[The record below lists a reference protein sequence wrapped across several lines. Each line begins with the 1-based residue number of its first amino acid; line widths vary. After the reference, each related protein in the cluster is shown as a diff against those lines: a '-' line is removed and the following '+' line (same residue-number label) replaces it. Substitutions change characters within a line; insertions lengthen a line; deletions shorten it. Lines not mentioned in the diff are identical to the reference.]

1 MKSLKGKKILVTGA
15 EGFIGSHLVERLL
28 FLNANVNAFVL
39 YNFSNSVGNL
49 HNLSKSNHKN
59 LSIHFGDLRDVNTF
73 SKIAKKCDVI
83 INLAALI
90 GIPYSYIAPKS
101 YFETNTIG
109 LMNILEI
116 AENKKI
122 IHTSTSEVYG
132 TAKYTPI
139 DEGHSLNGQSPYSAS
154 KIAADQLALSYYYS
168 FGTNVSII
176 RPFNTFGPRQSD
188 RAFIPTVINQL
199 LSNKKQILLGDL
211 STKRDLTFVD
221 DTVDGFINCIK
232 SNNKITNGE
241 IFNLGTGISITM
253 EEIANFL
260 ISEINPNA
268 IIKLDKKRIRPE
280 KSEVL
285 NLLSE
290 NKKAKNLIKWNP
302 KYNSKLKIQKAL
314 KKTIDYFRDNK
325 INTSSKYVV

>member
-116 AENKKI
+116 AENSIEK
-122 IHTSTSEVYG
+122 V
-132 TAKYTPI
+132 
-139 DEGHSLNGQSPYSAS
+139 SA
-154 KIAADQLALSYYYS
+154 
-168 FGTNVSII
+168 
-176 RPFNTFGPRQSD
+176 
-188 RAFIPTVINQL
+188 
-199 LSNKKQILLGDL
+199 
-211 STKRDLTFVD
+211 
-221 DTVDGFINCIK
+221 
-232 SNNKITNGE
+232 
-241 IFNLGTGISITM
+241 
-253 EEIANFL
+253 
-260 ISEINPNA
+260 
-268 IIKLDKKRIRPE
+268 
-280 KSEVL
+280 
-285 NLLSE
+285 
-290 NKKAKNLIKWNP
+290 
-302 KYNSKLKIQKAL
+302 
-314 KKTIDYFRDNK
+314 
-325 INTSSKYVV
+325 